1 MDEETR
7 REPAADEPCP
17 CGSGL
22 SYGEC
27 CGKPEAEMTSAEDA
41 DPEVETSDE

>member
-1 MDEETR
+1 MDEEIR
-7 REPAADEPCP
+7 SPEPGEPCP

-27 CGKPEAEMTSAEDA
+27 CGRPEASEASG
-41 DPEVETSDE
+41 EVEVE

>member
-1 MDEETR
+1 MDEELRST
-7 REPAADEPCP
+7 PDPGEPCP

-27 CGKPEAEMTSAEDA
+27 CGKAEAEASAPASEDLG
-41 DPEVETSDE
+41 E

>member
-1 MDEETR
+1 MDEEIR
-7 REPAADEPCP
+7 RQPAADEPCP

-27 CGKPEAEMTSAEDA
+27 CGRLEGPEA
-41 DPEVETSDE
+41 DEGTAQPD

>member
-1 MDEETR
+1 MDDEIRT
-7 REPAADEPCP
+7 PALDEPCP

-27 CGKPEAEMTSAEDA
+27 CGKVEASA
-41 DPEVETSDE
+41 PSGEVEVE

>member
-1 MDEETR
+1 MDEEAR

-27 CGKPEAEMTSAEDA
+27 CGKPEEAVMPAEDA
-41 DPEVETSDE
+41 EPEAQDSED

>member
-1 MDEETR
+1 MNEETR
-7 REPAADEPCP
+7 ATPEPHEPCP

-27 CGKPEAEMTSAEDA
+27 CGRQEATESLPEGGSE
-41 DPEVETSDE
+41 